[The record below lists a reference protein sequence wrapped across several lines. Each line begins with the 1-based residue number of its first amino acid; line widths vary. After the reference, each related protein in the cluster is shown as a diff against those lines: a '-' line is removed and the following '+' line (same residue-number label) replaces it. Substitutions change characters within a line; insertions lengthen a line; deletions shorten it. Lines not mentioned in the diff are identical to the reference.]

1 MLHAG
6 CCCSLVD
13 LISTTALAA
22 ADKRPAV
29 SVTIS
34 VDFYAAL
41 PVGEELQIESRVVK
55 TGKSLTFAEVDFRC
69 DSVAN
74 DAATHTLA
82 EVTCRLYCCVLRSQ
96 KL

>member
-1 MLHAG
+1 M
-6 CCCSLVD
+6 VD

-41 PVGEELQIESRVVK
+41 AIGEELEIESRVAK
-55 TGKSLTFAEVDFRC
+55 AGKSLTFAKVDFR
-69 DSVAN
+69 
-74 DAATHTLA
+74 
-82 EVTCRLYCCVLRSQ
+82 
-96 KL
+96 